1 MNLLWSVGIRD
12 LIEEKVLNKPLI
24 SSILWYGKLKGNTIL
39 YLTGECTEKLAHA
52 FITSRLDFCNS
63 LPYGVPDHHM

>member
-1 MNLLWSVGIRD
+1 MLNLLWSVGIRD

-24 SSILWYGKLKGNTIL
+24 SSILKGNTIL
-39 YLTGECTEKLAHA
+39 YLTDECTEKLAHA
-52 FITSRLDFCNS
+52 FITSGLDFCNS